1 MKVSISDNTHDE
13 KLTTGQVT
21 QEETHGSEPLVQPNQ
36 PAQTEETTAKGTQE
50 EGHVGES
57 PIQPELPAY
66 TGEVTAKGTARRRS
80 CRRIPNP
87 T

>member
-1 MKVSISDNTHDE
+1 MKVSIPDNTHDE

-21 QEETHGSEPLVQPNQ
+21 QEETHEGEPLVQPNQ

-57 PIQPELPAY
+57 LVQEELPEY
-66 TGEVTAKGTARRRS
+66 TGEVTAKGTQRGRS
-80 CRRIPNP
+80 CR
-87 T
+87 